1 VIKKLRPYL
10 IAALIIIAV
19 VAGVS
24 LWRVKP
30 IEVNAH
36 VMHRG
41 TAIQAVYATG
51 TVEPSVSVPIAPR
64 VAGKLVEL
72 KVDEGDVV
80 RKGQVLARLE
90 DANLQKGVEQLQVQE
105 SYAKQ
110 VYERA
115 ESMLTRGVGTTAER
129 DKALADW
136 QAAKAATQRSREE
149 QKFMLL
155 TSPDNGIVI
164 RRDGEIGQ
172 FIAVNQVLM
181 QLATN
186 APLRISADVDEEDI
200 ALVKS
205 GQKVSI
211 RADAFP
217 DQVFD
222 GNVSEVTPKG
232 DVTTRSYR
240 VRISLPA
247 NLPLRIGMTTDTN
260 IIVAQ
265 HDNVNLLPA
274 TAVFTDHSTSY
285 VWSVKQN
292 VLRRTEVSVGING
305 DRQVEILKGLNADD
319 LVVDIAQSTFRDG
332 QRVKVKSA
340 SKNEMSK

>member
-155 TSPDNGIVI
+155 TAPDNGVVI

-172 FIAVNQVLM
+172 FIAINQVLM

-186 APLRISADVDEEDI
+186 APLRINADVDEEDI
-200 ALVKS
+200 TLVKP

-211 RADAFP
+211 RADAFA
-217 DQVFD
+217 DQVFE
-222 GNVSEVTPKG
+222 GSVVEVTPKG
-232 DVTTRSYR
+232 DATTRSYR
-240 VRISLPA
+240 VRISLPKDS
-247 NLPLRIGMTTDTN
+247 PLRIGMTTDTN

-274 TAVFTDHSTSY
+274 TAIVNDHSISH
-285 VWSVKQN
+285 VWLIKN
-292 VLRRTEVSVGING
+292 GALHRAEVSIGING
-305 DRQVEILKGLNADD
+305 DKQAEVLKGLNTDD
-319 LVVDIAQSTFRDG
+319 LVVDIAQATFKEG
-332 QRVKVKSA
+332 QKVKVKTTPS
-340 SKNEMSK
+340 SPK

>member
-1 VIKKLRPYL
+1 MIKKLRPYL
-10 IAALIIIAV
+10 ILALIIIAAV
-19 VAGVS
+19 VGLK
-24 LWRVKP
+24 LWRTKP
-30 IEVNAH
+30 IDVDAH
-36 VMHRG
+36 TMHTG

-51 TVEPSVSVPIAPR
+51 IVEPSVSVPIAPR
-64 VAGKLVEL
+64 VAGRLVEL
-72 KVDEGDVV
+72 KVDEGDAV

-90 DANLQKGVEQLQVQE
+90 DTNLQKGVEQLSVQE
-105 SYAKQ
+105 GWTKQ

-115 ESMLTRGVGTTAER
+115 ELMLAKGVGTTAER

-155 TSPDNGIVI
+155 TAPDNGVVI

-172 FIAVNQVLM
+172 FIAINQVLM

-186 APLRISADVDEEDI
+186 APLRINADVDEEDI
-200 ALVKS
+200 ALVKP
-205 GQKVSI
+205 GQRVSI

-222 GNVSEVTPKG
+222 GNVTEVTPKG

-247 NLPLRIGMTTDTN
+247 NSPLHIGMTTDTN
-260 IIVAQ
+260 IVVAQ

-274 TAVFTDHSTSY
+274 TAI
-285 VWSVKQN
+285 
-292 VLRRTEVSVGING
+292 GI
-305 DRQVEILKGLNADD
+305 
-319 LVVDIAQSTFRDG
+319 F
-332 QRVKVKSA
+332 
-340 SKNEMSK
+340 